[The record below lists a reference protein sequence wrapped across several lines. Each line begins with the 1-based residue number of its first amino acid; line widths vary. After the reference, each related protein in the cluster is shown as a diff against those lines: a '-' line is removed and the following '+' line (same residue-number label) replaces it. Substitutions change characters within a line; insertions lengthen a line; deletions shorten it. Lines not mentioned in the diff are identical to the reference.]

1 MSRGNKIIVVR
12 SSTTRNEQN
21 TFYDRKFKLTYNVYD
36 MTMYA
41 LIALFEIE
49 INFCLLFLCNIFF
62 IKIDQFLS
70 IREYI

>member
-1 MSRGNKIIVVR
+1 
-12 SSTTRNEQN
+12 
-21 TFYDRKFKLTYNVYD
+21 

-49 INFCLLFLCNIFF
+49 INFYLLFLCNIFF

-70 IREYI
+70 IYENTFNSSHYKFLEDILTSNFFLLLLI